1 MKTKIMLVDDNNDYL
16 ELLKDYIDK
25 EDSMEVVLASTE
37 PLKVME
43 NIEKYKPDILVT
55 DVMMPEKE
63 GIDVIKDLQKSDI
76 KNKPGVIV
84 MSGQGQDVI
93 TQKAMQYGA
102 MHYIIKPFEF
112 STLVERIKDF
122 TTCKD
127 SNNLTSSTNASY
139 VISNKNIIK
148 QKNTVEMRV
157 TELIHEV
164 GVPAHIRGYQF
175 VREAIIL
182 AVKSRDYIDSI
193 TKMLYPTLAN
203 QFDTTPSRVERAI
216 RHAIEVAWNRG
227 SIEVH
232 NKVFGYTINSNKGKP
247 TNAEFIAKI
256 ADKLVIEEAITV

>member
-1 MKTKIMLVDDNNDYL
+1 MKTKIMLVDDNDEYL
-16 ELLKDYIDK
+16 MLLKDYID
-25 EDSMEVVLASTE
+25 SQSNMEVVLASTE
-37 PLKVME
+37 PLKVLD
-43 NIEKYKPDILVT
+43 NIEKYKPDILVI

-63 GIDVIKDLQKSDI
+63 GIEVIKDLKKSNI

-93 TQKAMQYGA
+93 TQKAMAYGA
-102 MHYIIKPFEF
+102 MHYIIKPFEL

-122 TTCKD
+122 TVNQDVRTLSEGGKV
-127 SNNLTSSTNASY
+127 SY
-139 VISNKNIIK
+139 VISNKKLLNEEK
-148 QKNTVEMRV
+148 TMEMKV

-175 VREAIIL
+175 VREAILL
-182 AVKSRDYIDSI
+182 AIKSRDYIDSV
-193 TKMLYPTLAN
+193 TKVLYPSLAEAFN
-203 QFDTTPSRVERAI
+203 TTPSRVERAI

-227 SIEVH
+227 SVDVH

-256 ADKLVIEEAITV
+256 ADKLVVENCLVN

>member
-1 MKTKIMLVDDNNDYL
+1 MKTKVMLVDDNNDYL
-16 ELLKDYIDK
+16 QLLKNYIQQD
-25 EDSMEVVLASTE
+25 EELEVVLTSTE
-37 PLKVME
+37 PLKVLD
-43 NIEKYKPDILVT
+43 NIEKYEPDILVI

-63 GIDVIKDLQKSDI
+63 GIEVLKDLKASNI
-76 KNKPGVIV
+76 VKKPNVIV

-93 TQKAMQYGA
+93 TQKAMAYGA
-102 MHYIIKPFEF
+102 MHYIVKPFEL

-122 TTCKD
+122 SEIEDTKILNQVEGT
-127 SNNLTSSTNASY
+127 SY
-139 VISNKNIIK
+139 VISNKKLMNE
-148 QKNTVEMRV
+148 NRTLEMKV

-182 AVKSRDYIDSI
+182 AVNSRDYINSI
-193 TKMLYPTLAN
+193 TKMLYPTLAKR
-203 QFDTTPSRVERAI
+203 FDTTASRVERAI

-227 SIEVH
+227 SIDVH

-256 ADKLVIEEAITV
+256 ADKLLIEANICV

>member
-16 ELLKDYIDK
+16 QLLKNYIQEDK
-25 EDSMEVVLASTE
+25 ELEVVLTSTE
-37 PLKVME
+37 PLKVLD
-43 NIEKYKPDILVT
+43 NIEKYKPDILVI

-63 GIDVIKDLQKSDI
+63 GIEVLKDLKASNII
-76 KNKPGVIV
+76 KKPGVIV

-93 TQKAMQYGA
+93 TQKAIAYGA
-102 MHYIIKPFEF
+102 MHYIVKPFEL

-122 TTCKD
+122 SEINESKEIIE
-127 SNNLTSSTNASY
+127 SSSY
-139 VISNKNIIK
+139 VISNPKLIEKNRSIEI
-148 QKNTVEMRV
+148 RV

-182 AVKSRDYIDSI
+182 AVESREYINSV
-193 TKMLYPTLAN
+193 TKMLYPTLAKN
-203 QFDTTPSRVERAI
+203 FDTTASRVERAI

-227 SIEVH
+227 SIDVH

-256 ADKLVIEEAITV
+256 ADKLLIEDSICV

>member
-16 ELLKDYIDK
+16 QLLKNYLNQD
-25 EDSMEVVLASTE
+25 EELEVVLASTE
-37 PLKVME
+37 PLKVLE
-43 NIEKYKPDILVT
+43 NIEEYKPDILVI

-63 GIDVIKDLQKSDI
+63 GIEVIKDLQASNII
-76 KNKPGVIV
+76 KKPGVIV

-93 TQKAMQYGA
+93 TQKAMAYGA
-102 MHYIIKPFEF
+102 MHYIVKPFELD
-112 STLVERIKDF
+112 TLVERIKDF
-122 TTCKD
+122 SGMPEQPNIKE
-127 SNNLTSSTNASY
+127 LRPTSY
-139 VISNKNIIK
+139 IISNKELIN
-148 QKNTVEMRV
+148 QNRSLEMKV

-182 AVKSRDYIDSI
+182 AVTCRDYINSI
-193 TKMLYPTLAN
+193 TKMLYPTLADK
-203 QFDTTPSRVERAI
+203 FDTTASRVERAI

-227 SIEVH
+227 SIDVH

-256 ADKLVIEEAITV
+256 ADKLLIEESICV